1 MANNP
6 IDTNAFTHFLEF
18 VNFAPNELYQITE
31 PIGWDGWQYTLKEE
45 PRRYAR
51 NTFFGGVNELEFPNK
66 SGFLLDAPRVV
77 NELGDLSEF
86 MDYGYQWLIYGLKT
100 YGFEFKVRY
109 HCFENGIG
117 FEPLVLDLTDK
128 DVTDFRTYVKA
139 KLIQDN
145 TIQDYKRQFDTK
157 INLFSDKNL
166 KGETITP
173 IETVNYLHI
182 ATPKNTISKWVSDG
196 YSRLTFTP
204 LVGQLYFNPMQELS
218 QSEISNTLAF
228 LDQTPQTSDPFDVF
242 GFVKATKTLTNVKIK
257 FKLNYQIQSGGTLTL
272 KILKGFDSGTL
283 DLDHSIPLNDA
294 EGVWITYDF
303 EYTIPIIFTGQTV
316 SIYFQ
321 QLAYDIEFEDNF
333 IEISATE
340 TSFNKVFK
348 ASRWVDMAKQCDK
361 AINNIGVDAP
371 TFESGGEHFNNLVF
385 CRSMISNNTEIFNS
399 SFKNALESFMEVNND
414 YEIYNDVI
422 QVRNYDEFHANNE
435 IGVFLINPD
444 REGVI
449 GYNDELQINN
459 CKIEWKKFEQDRE
472 VSGTSNVIHAKSEW
486 NIKNVMVENKFEKS
500 FEFIRDPFRV
510 QDIIDSEVKTP
521 TTVTSTDTN
530 DDVCIVNVVPLAP
543 SEFNTLFLYV
553 NMRVVDVLTT
563 NAVLEMVNRDST
575 GEEIY
580 LIWNSMG
587 IGVGSTIQLLTGG
600 VNVGNY
606 TVLALD
612 TNFIRLQPQAGTIPT
627 FSGDG
632 FIIFKYFYSNVQFK
646 TRTNEGFSLV
656 DGVPNG
662 FSNLYYTPKRTL
674 LRFGRNLKAMLQ
686 YSRQNITMLDYK
698 FNRNVITRLSSESE
712 NVVEVGDIVFDDL
725 PTQLINGLIYN
736 LECVA
741 DYNEVVNMLNE
752 YKNNKGFVRMY
763 DLNNEVVRL
772 YIKDFTYTAKFKE
785 LKVIGKGKFE
795 VPELIITGTIGNL
808 FVNDAPYNLSGVANW
823 WRFQNDYLQ
832 LFDEKSRPISNK
844 YKYNLVILNNVTYS
858 TKEELV
864 AELVLL
870 NE

>member
-18 VNFAPNELYQITE
+18 VNFAPDELYQIAE
-31 PIGWDGWQYTLKEE
+31 PIGWDGWEYTLKQEG
-45 PRRYAR
+45 AR
-51 NTFFGGVNELEFPNK
+51 CSKNTFFGGVNELEFPDK
-66 SGFLLDAPRVV
+66 DGDLLDAPRVV
-77 NELGDLSEF
+77 NEFGDTSEF

-128 DVTDFRTYVKA
+128 DVMDFRTHVKA

-145 TIQDYKRQFDTK
+145 VIQDYKRQFETK

-173 IETVNYLHI
+173 IETINYLHI
-182 ATPKNTISKWVSDG
+182 ATPKNTISKWVGEG
-196 YSRLTFTP
+196 YKRLTSVP
-204 LVGQLYFNPMQELS
+204 LVFNLYFNPMQNLTVS
-218 QSEISNTLAF
+218 GISNSLTF
-228 LDQTPQTSDPFDVF
+228 LDETPQTTDPFDVF
-242 GFVKATKTLTNVKIK
+242 GFIRATKTLSNVKIK

-272 KILKGFDSGTL
+272 KILKGFNSSTL

-294 EGVWITYDF
+294 EGQWITYDF
-303 EYTIPIIFTGQTV
+303 EYTIPIVFTGQKV
-316 SIYFQ
+316 AIYFQ

-333 IEISATE
+333 IEISVTE
-340 TSFNKVFK
+340 TSFNRVFK
-348 ASRWVDMAKQCDK
+348 ASRWVDIANQVDK
-361 AINNIGVDAP
+361 TINNVGVDAP
-371 TFESGGEHFNNLVF
+371 IFQSGGEHFNNLVF
-385 CRSMISNNTEIFNS
+385 CRSMVSNNTNIFNTT
-399 SFKNALESFMEVNND
+399 FKEAFESFMLVNCD

-444 REGVI
+444 KNGTI

-459 CKIEWKKFEQDRE
+459 VKIEWSKFEQDRE

-486 NIKNVMVENKFEKS
+486 NVKNLMVENKFEKT
-500 FEFIRDPFRV
+500 FRLIDDPFRI
-510 QDIIDSEVKTP
+510 QDIIDSEVETP

-530 DDVCIVNVVPLAP
+530 DDICKVNVVPLAP
-543 SEFNTLFLYV
+543 SEFNTLNVYL
-553 NMRVVDVLTT
+553 NQRVTDEGI
-563 NAVLEMVNRDST
+563 LEIANRDST

-580 LIWNSMG
+580 LVWNSLG
-587 IGVGSTIQLLTGG
+587 IGNTVEILTGG

-606 TVLALD
+606 NVIGID
-612 TNFIRLQPQAGTIPT
+612 TSLIRLQPQSGTTPT

-632 FIIFKYFYSNVQFK
+632 FIVMKYFYSNVQFK
-646 TRTNEGFSLV
+646 TRTNEGFALV
-656 DGVPNG
+656 EGVPNG
-662 FSNLYYTPKRTL
+662 FSGLFYTPKRTL
-674 LRFGRNLKAMLQ
+674 YRFGRNLKAMLQ
-686 YSRQNITMLDYK
+686 YSQQNITMLDYK
-698 FNRNVITRLSSESE
+698 FNRNVVTRLSSESA
-712 NVVEVGDIVFDDL
+712 NVVETADIVYDEL

-741 DYNEVVNMLNE
+741 DYNEVVNMLNT
-752 YKNNKGFVRMY
+752 YKTTKGFVRMY
-763 DLNNEVVRL
+763 DLNGDVLRL

-795 VPELIITGTIGNL
+795 TPFLRIDGTVDDL
-808 FVNDAPYNLSGVANW
+808 FVNDAPYSLSGVAKW
-823 WRFQNDYLQ
+823 WRFQNDYIQ

-844 YKYNLVILNNVTYS
+844 YKYNLVILNGVTYS

-864 AELVLL
+864 AQLVLL